1 MSENEAS
8 SLAAELS
15 RDEDLPPFLRLKND
29 LRVAV
34 QVLRVD
40 PERKTRIFI
49 HFQLKTSIHFEAK
62 FFREGLKKEGWK
74 FLRRFSSPFQL
85 DFFIPAVCSQ
95 IFLI

>member
-49 HFQLKTSIHFEAK
+49 HFQLKVRQYILMALLAQEQPSIK
-62 FFREGLKKEGWK
+62 
-74 FLRRFSSPFQL
+74 
-85 DFFIPAVCSQ
+85 
-95 IFLI
+95 

>member
-49 HFQLKTSIHFEAK
+49 HFQLKVRQYILMS
-62 FFREGLKKEGWK
+62 L
-74 FLRRFSSPFQL
+74 
-85 DFFIPAVCSQ
+85 PAQ
-95 IFLI
+95 G

>member
-40 PERKTRIFI
+40 PARKTRIF
-49 HFQLKTSIHFEAK
+49 HTFSILVVH
-62 FFREGLKKEGWK
+62 FRE
-74 FLRRFSSPFQL
+74 FLSYRAKYQISAG
-85 DFFIPAVCSQ
+85 PAVP
-95 IFLI
+95 

>member
-49 HFQLKTSIHFEAK
+49 HFQLKKGNIFHTVKIFWLNY
-62 FFREGLKKEGWK
+62 LKEPKLRRKMFIK
-74 FLRRFSSPFQL
+74 FLRRPKNL
-85 DFFIPAVCSQ
+85 
-95 IFLI
+95 